1 VKKLYKF
8 VISLANDVNDET
20 PWQKIE
26 WWKATFP
33 VELPLY
39 CAVLAS
45 AAGLYTLAY
54 IDCACFKIKS
64 NDSPLLHFLK

>member
-8 VISLANDVNDET
+8 VISLANDVNGGT

-33 VELPLY
+33 VELPLD

-45 AAGLYTLAY
+45 AAGAVYTR
-54 IDCACFKIKS
+54 
-64 NDSPLLHFLK
+64 LHRLCLF

>member
-1 VKKLYKF
+1 
-8 VISLANDVNDET
+8 LANDINDET

-33 VELPLY
+33 AKLPLY
-39 CAVLAS
+39 FAVLTS
-45 AAGLYTLAY
+45 APVAVYTRY

-64 NDSPLLHFLK
+64 NDSPLLHFLN